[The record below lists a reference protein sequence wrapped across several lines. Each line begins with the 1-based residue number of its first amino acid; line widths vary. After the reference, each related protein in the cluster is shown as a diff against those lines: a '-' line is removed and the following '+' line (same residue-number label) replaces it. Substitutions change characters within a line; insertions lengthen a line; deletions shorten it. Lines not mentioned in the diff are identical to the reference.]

1 MYPWRSW
8 NEPSRSEY
16 GRFGRWENRLN
27 KSGNKIL
34 KRYKT
39 LGNDFLQYAGAVT
52 MPFGFNANAMEHRQ
66 PSIAKRSIFRGD
78 NVVAKL

>member
-1 MYPWRSW
+1 V
-8 NEPSRSEY
+8 
-16 GRFGRWENRLN
+16 
-27 KSGNKIL
+27 
-34 KRYKT
+34 KT

-52 MPFGFNANAMEHRQ
+52 MPFRFNANAMEHRQ